1 MKTYRAL
8 IIGSGAAAYAAALR
22 LHTLGVGDIA
32 ILTDRKQNGT
42 SRNAGSDK
50 QTYYKLSLCGSIPDS
65 VAEMAQT
72 LFEGGSVHGDV
83 AYAEAAGSVRGF
95 LTLCELGVPFPT
107 NPYGEYVGYKTDHD
121 PRSRGTSAGPLT
133 SRYMTQALEAEAKK
147 RGIPIFDGEK
157 AVRLAVDD
165 TGIHGVITMN
175 REGVITP
182 WAGENVVL
190 ATGGPAGIFKNVVYP
205 LGQTGMTGLAIEAGA
220 KLQNFAEW
228 QFGIAS
234 TKFRWNLSGS
244 YQQVIPRYLVLE
256 DDGTYREFL
265 PDYFDDPA
273 DMLLSIFL
281 KGYQWPFAAKHVEG
295 SSRVDM
301 ALFGQLSMGKRVFLD
316 YMHNP
321 AALTDL
327 SILPEEA
334 REYLIKSGS
343 TGDTPFDRL
352 MQMNPGAVDL
362 YRSHDI
368 HLDREYLEIS
378 LSAQHNNGGVA
389 VDADW
394 QSTIPGLFAAGE
406 AAGTFGAVRPG
417 GSALNSGQVGAIR
430 LAEAIAFK
438 APRRTP
444 SEEVLTDTKA
454 DVEELVAEI
463 ENASRSERSLLDA
476 AREIMSDAASA
487 LRSDSALD
495 AAEETITY
503 LLATFPQGFGA
514 KTPAGIIDSLVA
526 RDTLLSALALLSA
539 EKLAL
544 STNGSRGSALYY
556 TDDTP
561 VPENPAYRDKVMETF
576 WNGTTMESCHI
587 PVRPLPNPENW
598 FEAVWKEYRE
608 TRNL

>member
-1 MKTYRAL
+1 
-8 IIGSGAAAYAAALR
+8 
-22 LHTLGVGDIA
+22 
-32 ILTDRKQNGT
+32 
-42 SRNAGSDK
+42 
-50 QTYYKLSLCGSIPDS
+50 
-65 VAEMAQT
+65 
-72 LFEGGSVHGDV
+72 
-83 AYAEAAGSVRGF
+83 
-95 LTLCELGVPFPT
+95 
-107 NPYGEYVGYKTDHD
+107 
-121 PRSRGTSAGPLT
+121 
-133 SRYMTQALEAEAKK
+133 
-147 RGIPIFDGEK
+147 
-157 AVRLAVDD
+157 
-165 TGIHGVITMN
+165 
-175 REGVITP
+175 
-182 WAGENVVL
+182 
-190 ATGGPAGIFKNVVYP
+190 AGIFKNVVYP

-334 REYLIKSGS
+334 RDYLIKSGS

-463 ENASRSERSLLDA
+463 ENASRSERSLLGA

-576 WNGTTMESCHI
+576 WNGTAMESCHI

>member
-1 MKTYRAL
+1 MNTYRA
-8 IIGSGAAAYAAALR
+8 IILGSGAAAYAAALR
-22 LHTLGVGDIA
+22 LHSLGVKEIA
-32 ILTDRKQNGT
+32 ILTDRRENGT

-50 QTYYKLSLCGSIPDS
+50 QTYYKLSLCGSVPDS

-95 LTLCELGVPFPT
+95 LNLCELGVPFPT

-133 SRYMTQALEAEAKK
+133 SRYMTEALEAEVKK
-147 RGIPIFDGEK
+147 RSIPIFDGEK

-165 TGIHGVITMN
+165 AGIHGVITMN

-182 WAGENVVL
+182 WSGENVVL

-220 KLQNFAEW
+220 RLQNFAEW

-244 YQQVIPRYLVLE
+244 YQQVIPRYVVLE
-256 DDGTYREFL
+256 EDGNLREFL
-265 PDYFDDPA
+265 PDYFEDPA

-301 ALFGQLSMGKRVFLD
+301 ALFDQLSMGKRVFLD
-316 YMHNP
+316 YMQNP

-327 SILPEEA
+327 STLPEEA
-334 REYLIKSGS
+334 RDYLVKSGS

-368 HLDREYLEIS
+368 HLDRELLEIS

-394 QSTIPGLFAAGE
+394 QSSVPGLFAAGE

-438 APRRTP
+438 LPRRTP
-444 SEEVLTDTKA
+444 SVDILTAAKA
-454 DVEELVAEI
+454 DVEALAEKI
-463 ENASRSERSLLDA
+463 QAAPRSEASLWDA

-487 LRSDSALD
+487 LRTDSALD
-495 AAEETITY
+495 AAEETITG
-503 LLATFPQGFGA
+503 LLAAFPRGFGA
-514 KTPAGIIDSLVA
+514 KTPAGIIDSLVV
-526 RDTLLSALALLSA
+526 RDSLLSSLALLSA

-544 STNGSRGSALYY
+544 ATSGSRGSALYY
-556 TDDTP
+556 AKDTP
-561 VPENPAYRDKVMETF
+561 VPEDPSYRSKVMETF
-576 WNGTTMESCHI
+576 WNGTAMESCHI
-587 PVRPLPNPENW
+587 PVRPLPEPENW
-598 FEAVWKEYRE
+598 FEAVWKEYRAL
-608 TRNL
+608 RNL